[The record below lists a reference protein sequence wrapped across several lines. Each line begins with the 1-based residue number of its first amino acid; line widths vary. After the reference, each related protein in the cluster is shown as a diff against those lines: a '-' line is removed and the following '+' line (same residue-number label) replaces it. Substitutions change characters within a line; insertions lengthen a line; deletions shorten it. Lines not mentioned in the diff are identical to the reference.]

1 MSSPQNVLRR
11 ERDAATFNPDDM
23 AVILQGTT
31 DLKLNAMS
39 EQAAS
44 DEQRKKWLP
53 AAESCAIIGCYAQTE
68 MGHGSDVA
76 GLETTATFVLETGEF
91 ELNSPTLTSTKWWP
105 AALGRTATHAV
116 VHCRVRVPARK
127 GISNGVYKDFGPKPF
142 LVQLRDLST
151 HVNLPGIETGDIGP
165 TMGLVAI
172 EEGYARFNKVR
183 VPVEAMLA
191 RYQQVTR
198 EGEYVANQR
207 HSRRGYGTMMLVRA
221 MMVRA
226 SCTLLSKAATIA
238 VRYCV
243 LRRQFKNADGTGEIQ
258 VLDYQGVQYRV
269 LPWATATFALHFCAK
284 GMVAM
289 HAQMASRVDADDDS
303 LTAET
308 HAIGSCLKVVCT
320 TACVD
325 GIEEL
330 RRACGGHGFSNFSGL
345 PLIYGNAMVN
355 YTGEGEA
362 YMLIQQTTKWLA
374 DSYVLD
380 GGLQIAAFEQR
391 AARLLDETAAAI
403 AAAKRDGASPA
414 AALQAC
420 QWQGVQASIAFGE
433 MLIVR
438 SIVRGVDSAPTS
450 CQPALARAKD
460 LYVLTLLQR
469 RVGDFTADGFVSSE
483 QIRVIN
489 RVVKSLMPLVR
500 VEIVPL
506 MESFGHHDLELNTAI
521 GPHDGKVYERLLQWA
536 REDPMNKG
544 SVVQGWD
551 ETWKPIV
558 EEARDRLLAE
568 SG

>member
-1 MSSPQNVLRR
+1 
-11 ERDAATFNPDDM
+11 
-23 AVILQGTT
+23 
-31 DLKLNAMS
+31 
-39 EQAAS
+39 
-44 DEQRKKWLP
+44 
-53 AAESCAIIGCYAQTE
+53 
-68 MGHGSDVA
+68 
-76 GLETTATFVLETGEF
+76 
-91 ELNSPTLTSTKWWP
+91 
-105 AALGRTATHAV
+105 
-116 VHCRVRVPARK
+116 
-127 GISNGVYKDFGPKPF
+127 
-142 LVQLRDLST
+142 
-151 HVNLPGIETGDIGP
+151 
-165 TMGLVAI
+165 MGLVAI

-362 YMLIQQTTKWLA
+362 YMLIQQTTKWLLKEHAIVAAAAGGGGATGVSSSSNANENTAFIRAGLGGQGKRRWGPALSSSA

-568 SG
+568 SGYVTTSFFVTSRTLHGVHRPP